1 MSFLWKKKDEGSVS
15 SIQNDAMVNQLLEE
29 ALAVVNDFLTIGS
42 DASILTDS
50 STDFRGHII
59 FVPDARPPFSGKTIN
74 YGFYIQLCDVSDLT
88 VGASKYP
95 KILINNPNLADR
107 YYSFINKYRN
117 CFDPSES
124 GYVYRTRIAVPL
136 QKGQESQLQAKLGQ
150 QIAQRCELADFSGG
164 LLYTKNVYR
173 D

>member
-1 MSFLWKKKDEGSVS
+1 MSFLWKKKTEGRIS
-15 SIQNDAMVNQLLEE
+15 SIQNEDAADQLIEE
-29 ALAVVNDFLTIGS
+29 ALTVINDFLTIGS

-95 KILINNPNLADR
+95 KVLINNPSLADR

-117 CFDPSES
+117 CFDPSEC
-124 GYVYRTRIAVPL
+124 GYVYRTRTAVPL
-136 QKGQESQLQAKLGQ
+136 VKGQENQLQAKLGQ